1 MALSVNHVLAVVAV
15 SDVETSRRWYE
26 RFFDAEPTNILMP
39 GLLVEW
45 RVTGNG
51 WVQVTSD
58 PERTGLSQL
67 NLAVD
72 DLEQQVRGIE
82 ARGIEAG
89 EILQADKGVRL
100 CSFEDPD
107 GNVVTLIGG
116 FREQY

>member
-26 RFFDAEPTNILMP
+26 RFFDAEPTNIPMP

-51 WVQVTSD
+51 WVQVTAD

-72 DLEQQVRGIE
+72 DLEQQVREIE

-89 EILQADKGVRL
+89 EILQVNKGVRL
-100 CSFEDPD
+100 CTFEDPD
-107 GNVVTLIGG
+107 GNAVTLIGG
-116 FREQY
+116 FREHY